1 MNPSPPPTDP
11 PSPRALLPPRLG
23 ELETRIIETIWDKG
37 GWLSTR
43 EVMEALSAERK
54 IAYTTTMTV
63 LARLW
68 RKGLLQRRKDGRAY
82 VYHTVHTREEWA
94 AIRMR
99 DLLAIAHDRAAALGH
114 FVSDISPADLRQL
127 RRLLLEE
134 E

>member
-1 MNPSPPPTDP
+1 MSPSQSAPKS
-11 PSPRALLPPRLG
+11 PSSRALIPPRLG
-23 ELETRIIETIWDKG
+23 ELETRVIETIWDQG

-43 EVMEALSAERK
+43 EVMEALSSERK
-54 IAYTTTMTV
+54 IAYTTVMTV
-63 LARLW
+63 LVRLW

-82 VYHTVHTREEWA
+82 VYHTVHTREEWT

-99 DLLAIAHDRAAALGH
+99 DLLAVANDRAAALGH